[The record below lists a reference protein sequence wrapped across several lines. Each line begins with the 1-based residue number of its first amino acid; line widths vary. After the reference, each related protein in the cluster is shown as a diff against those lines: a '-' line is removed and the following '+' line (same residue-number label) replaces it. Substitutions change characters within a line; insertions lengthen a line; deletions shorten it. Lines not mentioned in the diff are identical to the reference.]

1 MTVSSSPH
9 NPSNSVIVR
18 LRLFNEVGVLNRV
31 TQKISDLGGN
41 IGAIDIV
48 RPEPDALI
56 RTSPYLPT
64 IRNMV
69 KNWSR
74 D

>member
-41 IGAIDIV
+41 IGAIDIGGL
-48 RPEPDALI
+48 AL
-56 RTSPYLPT
+56 
-64 IRNMV
+64 V
-69 KNWSR
+69 KYAICIS
-74 D
+74 

>member
-31 TQKISDLGGN
+31 TQKIPLLEETLGQLTLS
-41 IGAIDIV
+41 V
-48 RPEPDALI
+48 L
-56 RTSPYLPT
+56 SPMP
-64 IRNMV
+64 
-69 KNWSR
+69 
-74 D
+74 

>member
-48 RPEPDALI
+48 RPCLLY
-56 RTSPYLPT
+56 TSPSPRDGLL
-64 IRNMV
+64 
-69 KNWSR
+69 SR
-74 D
+74 MPSSA